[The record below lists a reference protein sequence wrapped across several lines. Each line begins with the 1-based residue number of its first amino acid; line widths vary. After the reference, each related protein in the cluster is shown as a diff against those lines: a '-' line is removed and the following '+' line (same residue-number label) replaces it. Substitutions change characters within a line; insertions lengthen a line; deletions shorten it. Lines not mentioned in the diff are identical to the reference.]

1 MEKQI
6 INIEIVYGNVTHQV
20 LIQLEVEAGTTI
32 AEALQKIPEIDLSQH
47 SVGIFGKIKALSTVL
62 QNNDRIEIYRPLM
75 LDPKEARR
83 TRVKKQKHQSHKG

>member
-1 MEKQI
+1 MGKQT
-6 INIEIVYGNVTHQV
+6 INIEVVYGDVTHQV
-20 LIQLEVEAGTTI
+20 LIQLEVETGTTI

-47 SVGIFGKIKALSTVL
+47 PIGIFGKIKALSTVL

-83 TRVKKQKHQSHKG
+83 TRVKKHQSHKG